1 MRAFCPMFIRKRQVP
16 YSAIM
21 IRSPSLNC
29 MDTKVKAQTTA
40 RLPLSVD
47 WCEGR
52 LHILDQTLLPNQVE
66 IAEMTSIEDVEA
78 AIKGLRVRGAPAIG
92 IAAAYGMVLGLSV
105 LSTPTALCEEMRR
118 RAEFL
123 ISARPT
129 AVNLGWACKR
139 MLEKAEASKASSTR
153 EMVDLLER
161 EAVAIHDEDREICVS
176 IGNYGRSLLKDG
188 MNVLTHCNAGSLA
201 VSELGTAL
209 APIYSFANQGG
220 QVHVYADET
229 RPLLQGARLTCWE
242 LVQNRIPVTLICDNM
257 AAQLM
262 SDGKVDLVL
271 VGTDRVAANGDTANK
286 IGTLG
291 LAILADYFSIPF
303 YVACPSS
310 TLDLDLPSGAQIPI
324 EVRADEEVSFFN
336 GHRIAPRGVAVY
348 NPAFD
353 VTPHALITGFV
364 TDQGIIKPPFA
375 EKLGIGHERR

>member
-1 MRAFCPMFIRKRQVP
+1 
-16 YSAIM
+16 
-21 IRSPSLNC
+21 
-29 MDTKVKAQTTA
+29 MDTKVKAPTSA
-40 RLPLSVD
+40 RVPLSVEWSD
-47 WCEGR
+47 GR
-52 LHILDQTLLPNQVE
+52 LHILDQTLLPHRVE
-66 IAEMTSIEDVEA
+66 MAELTSVEEVVA
-78 AIKGLRVRGAPAIG
+78 AIKDLRVRGAPAIG
-92 IAAAYGMVLGLSV
+92 ITAAYGMVLNLSV
-105 LSTPTALCEEMRR
+105 LSTTGAISEEIRR

-129 AVNLGWACKR
+129 AMNLGWACKR
-139 MLEKAEASKASSTR
+139 ILAKADCLQADSTR
-153 EMVDLLER
+153 EMVHLLER
-161 EAVAIHDEDREICVS
+161 EAIAIHDEDRDICVS
-176 IGNYGRSLLKDG
+176 IGNHGRSLLQDG
-188 MNVLTHCNAGSLA
+188 VNVLTHCNAGSLA

-209 APIYSFANQGG
+209 APIYTFANQGG

-310 TLDLDLPSGAQIPI
+310 TLDLDLPCGAQIPI

-336 GHRIAPRGVAVY
+336 HQRIAPRGVAVH

-353 VTPHALITGFV
+353 VTPHKLITGFI
-364 TDQGIIKPPFA
+364 TDLGIIKPPFD
-375 EKLGIGHERR
+375 ENLGVRHKRR